1 MQQSTE
7 AQPSP
12 PDPSFAGLF
21 AALASPEKKFP
32 PARDDDG
39 LADDIA
45 TLSYEHAL
53 RTHAR
58 YQSAV
63 TQPMVPSTDSPFDSA
78 ISAAPATAPL
88 SPQRQRA
95 RSAAVDIATASS
107 GPGSLE
113 ESLKRASITIRLSE
127 IECAQ
132 LRRRASDAGLTVSAY
147 LRSCTFEAENLRALV
162 KDTLA
167 QLRTVAASSEAKS
180 LAEEAPVAIAQT
192 EPKVRWW
199 QRLFWPFAFLRRKPA

>member
-1 MQQSTE
+1 MQQSTA

-32 PARDDDG
+32 PKRDDDG

-63 TQPMVPSTDSPFDSA
+63 AQPMPADSPFDSA
-78 ISAAPATAPL
+78 ISTATATAPITT
-88 SPQRQRA
+88 QRQRTKP
-95 RSAAVDIATASS
+95 AAVDIATASR
-107 GPGSLE
+107 GPSSLE

-127 IECAQ
+127 TECAQ

-167 QLRTVAASSEAKS
+167 QLRTVTGAAPAQPV
-180 LAEEAPVAIAQT
+180 LEEAQVAVVHS

-199 QRLFWPFAFLRRKPA
+199 QRLFWPFAFLRRRPA